1 MQRRSLF
8 VSVIAWLG
16 IGSGCMATLGGVM
29 MVLANGNLTA
39 FGLLAGGIMGL
50 IASVGLL
57 RRRNW
62 ARLSFIGVQAYAIL
76 NGFANVVS
84 QPAVVATRLSSSGLS
99 ADDASAALASARSAM
114 LVAAVVFTLINGLVI
129 AKLCSRRVR
138 AEFEAAEGP
147 A

>member
-1 MQRRSLF
+1 
-8 VSVIAWLG
+8 
-16 IGSGCMATLGGVM
+16 

-84 QPAVVATRLSSSGLS
+84 QPAVVATRLSASGLS

-114 LVAAVVFTLINGLVI
+114 LVAAVVFTLINALVI

-138 AEFEAAEGP
+138 DEFEAAEGP